1 MDDRFMYGLRETPSP
16 KFAERLNERLKQQER
31 GEIVTEPGRS
41 SSRWARGAMTAAAGV
56 LAVALFALPSV
67 RASAQAFLNLFR
79 VVNFTAVPVNTDRIN
94 QLNRSGLNLSTLIGK
109 QVEVLADPGPAR
121 VFATTTDAAD
131 AAGIKVR
138 LPTILP
144 PGLTL
149 VRTEVEGEH
158 AVRVTG
164 DTRKLT
170 DILETIGLTDVQPP
184 AGLDGQVATL
194 RVQPIM
200 RMVYGSG
207 NLEVVF
213 LQARSPEVTLPAAID
228 LSALGEVGLRIAGL
242 GRSEAHTLAQAID
255 WRNTLVLPVPAGV
268 SSFRQVAIHGSHGLL
283 VTFKEKRE
291 IRSLVWSEGG
301 SVYGITGPL
310 GEGLIAQMADSV
322 Q

>member
-1 MDDRFMYGLRETPSP
+1 MNMDDRFMYGLRETPSR
-16 KFAERLNERLKQQER
+16 KFAQRLSERLKQQER
-31 GEIVTEPGRS
+31 GEMESESERRP
-41 SSRWARGAMTAAAGV
+41 SRWAMIAAASV

-67 RASAQAFLNLFR
+67 RASGQAFLNLFR
-79 VVNFTAVPVNTDRIN
+79 VVNFTAVPVNVDRIN

-109 QVEVLADPGPAR
+109 QVEVLTDPGPPR
-121 VFATTTDAAD
+121 VFATPADAAD

-138 LPTILP
+138 LPAILP
-144 PGLTL
+144 PGLTV

-164 DTRKLT
+164 DTRMLM
-170 DILETIGLTDVQPP
+170 DILEATGITDVRPP
-184 AGLDGQVATL
+184 AELDGQVATL
-194 RVQPIM
+194 RVPPIM
-200 RMVYGSG
+200 RIVYASG
-207 NLEVVF
+207 NLEVAF
-213 LQARSPEVTLPAAID
+213 LQARSPEVTLPATVDI
-228 LSALGEVGLRIAGL
+228 SALGEIGLRIAGL

-268 SSFRQVAIHGSHGLL
+268 SSFRQVGVHGSHGLL

-291 IRSLVWSEGG
+291 IRSIVWSEGG